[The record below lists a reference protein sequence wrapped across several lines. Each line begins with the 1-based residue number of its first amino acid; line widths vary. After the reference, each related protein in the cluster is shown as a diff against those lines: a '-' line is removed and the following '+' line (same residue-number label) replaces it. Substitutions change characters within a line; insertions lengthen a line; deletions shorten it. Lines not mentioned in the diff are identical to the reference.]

1 MSFKSKIKQKILKS
15 SDMYNFYE
23 SEYKNTGKKIN
34 ELEDKLKSHE
44 KTLNSYQNLFNT
56 LYLDYELTP
65 KGMLEGVQDI
75 CIELLIFVSNIC
87 KKYELEWWLD
97 YGNLLGAVRHG
108 NFVPWDDD
116 MDIGMMREDY
126 NKFINAV
133 HKEVEEKEIDWID
146 IRWRKR
152 KIDGKTTWSFIQI
165 FLDKPGFSHT
175 LAQVD
180 VFPYDYIED
189 FTGDIEDYKGENLNN
204 IYFETKMS
212 FYRDLIKGYDIEK
225 VLKRYYKNLNL
236 SHEKEEYLLPGVEG
250 SCGPK
255 NLYKL
260 MVLETDKVF
269 PLKTVKFRDYE
280 FPCPNDCDYYLKSIY
295 GNYMRIPK
303 NVRGHGRLNKLR
315 YDDINLLRQSVE
327 ELREF
332 NANFK

>member
-152 KIDGKTTWSFIQI
+152 KIDGKTTW
-165 FLDKPGFSHT
+165 
-175 LAQVD
+175 
-180 VFPYDYIED
+180 
-189 FTGDIEDYKGENLNN
+189 
-204 IYFETKMS
+204 
-212 FYRDLIKGYDIEK
+212 
-225 VLKRYYKNLNL
+225 
-236 SHEKEEYLLPGVEG
+236 
-250 SCGPK
+250 
-255 NLYKL
+255 
-260 MVLETDKVF
+260 
-269 PLKTVKFRDYE
+269 
-280 FPCPNDCDYYLKSIY
+280 
-295 GNYMRIPK
+295 
-303 NVRGHGRLNKLR
+303 
-315 YDDINLLRQSVE
+315 
-327 ELREF
+327 
-332 NANFK
+332 